1 VGEGVQ
7 IPADHGCSDERAKLL
22 TNVFPSLKRSGI
34 DELCEICFE
43 IRHGSDELIAQEG
56 SYASGLYIVQT
67 GLVKIGKYAAHG
79 GEKRVLRFLGI
90 GELFGLESVIMEHST
105 NVQYAKTLMD
115 TSLVFVER
123 TNLLRFRKEHPEINS
138 DFSRWL
144 AREVVMLE
152 FKLTR
157 EAVESVDRNLALLL
171 IALALNYGTREGD
184 QISLDPPISRQ
195 TMAEMLGVSVESVL
209 RALRRFKERGL
220 ASTDGKRIIV
230 HDLNQLTERARTT
243 PFYLSIIQETL

>member
-1 VGEGVQ
+1 MV
-7 IPADHGCSDERAKLL
+7 ADQGCSNDRANLL
-22 TNVFPSLKRSGI
+22 TSVFPSLNRPAI

-43 IRHGSDELIAQEG
+43 IRHRAEELVAQEG

-79 GEKRVLRFLGI
+79 GEKRVLRFLGM
-90 GELFGLESVIMEHST
+90 GELFGLESVIIDHST

-115 TSLVFVER
+115 TTLVFVER
-123 TNLLRFRKEHPEINS
+123 TNLIRYRKKHPEINS
-138 DFSRWL
+138 DFCRWL

-209 RALRRFKERGL
+209 RALRRFRERGL

-243 PFYLSIIQETL
+243 PFYLSIVQETL